1 MAASSLTAEDRRSL
15 SIQRWVGRITAPLWV
30 PVCVAIMH
38 LGFRWRIRG
47 TAEARREFR
56 RLRSESDAPI
66 LICANHL
73 TMLDSFAIAC
83 ALGSTWTYITDY
95 GALAWNTPDREH
107 FASTWWKRTL
117 VYVMKCVP
125 LDRGGDRRAV
135 GKTLNRILYM
145 LSKGEV
151 ALVFPEG
158 RRSRKSRVD
167 TEAVTYGVGRLVKNL
182 PGCRVLCVYLRG
194 DGQKFWTDTPTRGEQ
209 FEILVRSFE
218 PKTDQRGMRASV
230 DISNQVLHQ
239 LAEMEQEYFDGRQ

>member
-1 MAASSLTAEDRRSL
+1 VSGSSITAEDRRSL
-15 SIQRWVGRITAPLWV
+15 TIQRWVGRLTAPLWV

-38 LGFRWRIRG
+38 LGLRWRFRG
-47 TAEARREFR
+47 AGEARREYR

-73 TMLDSFAIAC
+73 TMLDSFAIAFG
-83 ALGSTWTYITDY
+83 LGTAWTYVVDY
-95 GALAWNTPDREH
+95 GALPWNTPEREH
-107 FASTWWKRTL
+107 FASTWWKRAL

-125 LDRGGDRRAV
+125 VDRGGDRRAV
-135 GKTLNRILYM
+135 GKTLNRVLYVM
-145 LSKGEV
+145 STGEA

-158 RRSRKSRVD
+158 GRSRTSRVD

-194 DGQKFWTDTPTRGEQ
+194 DGQDVWTDAPARGET
-209 FEILVRSFE
+209 FDIRVRSFE
-218 PKTDQRGMRASV
+218 PKSDHGGMRASI
-230 DISNQVLHQ
+230 DISSQILNQ